1 MAPGI
6 EGAAMSPIRS
16 ILVHLDGTARAEVR
30 LRLAHQLANEHR
42 AMLSVQFAVAPMVMP
57 VPVGGGMAAI
67 PVPDDID
74 VGHRESAR
82 QLFERTMA
90 RDACTWHESAGE
102 PPARSF
108 VHRALLADL
117 LVLGQRDPDDASGFD
132 VPADFVEEVL
142 MGSGRPALVVP
153 YAGDFRSL
161 PETVLIAWKPTREA
175 ARALAGALP
184 FLQRARQVHVVCS
197 GNDDVD
203 ERQAMAEVGLY
214 LRWHGVGSVT
224 EHLGLDDADAGNALL
239 SLAADTGAE
248 LLVMGCYGHGR
259 TRELLLG
266 GASRTVLQ
274 AMTLPVLMAH

>member
-1 MAPGI
+1 
-6 EGAAMSPIRS
+6 MSPIRS

-42 AMLSVQFAVAPMVMP
+42 AMLSVQFAVAPIVMP
-57 VPVGGGMAAI
+57 VAVGGGMAAI

-74 VGHRESAR
+74 RRHRDSAR
-82 QLFERTMA
+82 QLFERTLA

-132 VPADFVEEVL
+132 VPADFVEVVL
-142 MGSGRPALVVP
+142 MASGRPGLVVP
-153 YAGDFRSL
+153 YAGDFRNL

-203 ERQAMAEVGLY
+203 ARQAMAEVGLY

-248 LLVMGCYGHGR
+248 LLVMGCYGHSR
-259 TRELLLG
+259 TRELVLG